1 MPKPL
6 LLHGKR
12 GSRPTVAAGT
22 SGSENNLYYLIDK
35 RSGITFLV
43 DTGATLSFFPATF
56 AGIAIRQRSP
66 TTLSA
71 ANGSAIPTYGKKRI
85 NVTIG
90 SSTIPWDFILAK
102 VTRPLLGADFLRHYG
117 LLVDVRNQRLIDA
130 TSLEVTEISPTSKRD
145 AINHTSFSVEET
157 SSCQFERLLH
167 QSFLN
172 TNVPRTHGETWC
184 GTSYRNERTA
194 SFR

>member
-35 RSGITFLV
+35 CSSITFLV
-43 DTGATLSFFPATF
+43 DTGATLSVFPATF
-56 AGIAIRQRSP
+56 ADITIRQCSP
-66 TTLSA
+66 TTLPA
-71 ANGSAIPTYGKKRI
+71 ANGSAIPTYDKKRI
-85 NVTIG
+85 NVTIS

-102 VTRPLLGADFLRHYG
+102 VTLLGADFLCHYG

-130 TSLEVTEISPTSKRD
+130 TSLKVTEISPMSNCD

-157 SSCQFERLLH
+157 SSCQF
-167 QSFLN
+167 
-172 TNVPRTHGETWC
+172 T
-184 GTSYRNERTA
+184 TSLRHW
-194 SFR
+194 